1 MNTLEEAPSIRKQRG
16 KSSLEIRKIV
26 AAVDLSQHSK
36 KTAAY
41 AAALAQRFGASL
53 TLVHAFEPE
62 GTTRL
67 ATDRVC
73 TSLEEAWR
81 EAERGLSK
89 LVEEIREK
97 YPSCEMEF
105 RIGNPVEQISLTAS
119 ILGADLVVAASRHPV
134 FLARLFGVDQAPKI
148 LRSLNCPV
156 LIYQEAATKTA
167 AAEQRQGAACPEQPT
182 VS

>member
-16 KSSLEIRKIV
+16 KSRSAIRKIV
-26 AAVDLSQHSK
+26 AAVDLSRYSK

-62 GTTRL
+62 GTMRL

-81 EAERGLSK
+81 EAERGLRE
-89 LVEEIREK
+89 LVEEVSEK

-105 RIGNPVEQISLTAS
+105 RIGNPAEQIGLTAL
-119 ILGADLVVAASRHPV
+119 ILGADLVVAGSHHPV
-134 FLARLFGVDQAPKI
+134 FLARLFGVDRAAKI

-167 AAEQRQGAACPEQPT
+167 AAK
-182 VS
+182 

>member
-16 KSSLEIRKIV
+16 KSSPAIRKIV
-26 AAVDLSQHSK
+26 AAVDLSQHSR

-41 AAALAQRFGASL
+41 DAALAQRRGASL

-62 GTTRL
+62 GTRRFTP
-67 ATDRVC
+67 DRVC

-81 EAERGLSK
+81 EAERGLWE

-105 RIGNPVEQISLTAS
+105 RIGNPAEQISLTAL
-119 ILGADLVVAASRHPV
+119 ILGADLVVAASHHPV
-134 FLARLFGVDQAPKI
+134 FLARLFLVDQPPKI
-148 LRSLNCPV
+148 LRSLNYP
-156 LIYQEAATKTA
+156 
-167 AAEQRQGAACPEQPT
+167 
-182 VS
+182 

>member
-1 MNTLEEAPSIRKQRG
+1 M
-16 KSSLEIRKIV
+16 
-26 AAVDLSQHSK
+26 AAVDLSQHSR

-41 AAALAQRFGASL
+41 AAALAQRLGASL

-62 GTTRL
+62 GTRRFT
-67 ATDRVC
+67 TDRVC

-81 EAERGLSK
+81 EAERGLWE

-105 RIGNPVEQISLTAS
+105 RIGNPAEQISLTAL
-119 ILGADLVVAASRHPV
+119 ILGADLVVAASHHPV

-167 AAEQRQGAACPEQPT
+167 AAKQHQGAACPEQPT